1 VRPTGIMLSIAVV
14 SFTLTG
20 CALRDTRDDYA
31 YSAASEGLWGDTPF
45 ELIDWNFPTS
55 RNQGPI
61 DAPQRI
67 RLDRTAIGV
76 TWATRNP
83 LPLSDNLA
91 PRDAPPAD
99 LVKADDGAAQSQ
111 AATGAGSGAAGNV
124 VAPGNAVA
132 PGSTAAARGPSAR

>member
-1 VRPTGIMLSIAVV
+1 MRLTGIMLAIAAGSV
-14 SFTLTG
+14 LAG

-31 YSAASEGLWGDTPF
+31 YSRATDGLWGDTPF

-55 RNQGPI
+55 RNQPPI
-61 DAPQRI
+61 EAPRRI

-91 PRDAPPAD
+91 PRDAPPMLEGKRSDAAAQPPAAR
-99 LVKADDGAAQSQ
+99 ADDGA
-111 AATGAGSGAAGNV
+111 
-124 VAPGNAVA
+124 PGN
-132 PGSTAAARGPSAR
+132 TAAAREPRAAR

>member
-1 VRPTGIMLSIAVV
+1 MRPTGIMLSFALLSV
-14 SFTLTG
+14 TLAG
-20 CALRDTRDDYA
+20 CALRDTRDDYT

-61 DAPQRI
+61 EAPKRI
-67 RLDRTAIGV
+67 QLERTAIGV

-99 LVKADDGAAQSQ
+99 LVKANDGAARSA
-111 AATGAGSGAAGNV
+111 AATGAGSGAAGN
-124 VAPGNAVA
+124 AVA
-132 PGSTAAARGPSAR
+132 AGSTVPAREPSAR

>member
-1 VRPTGIMLSIAVV
+1 MRPTGIMLSIALASVA
-14 SFTLTG
+14 LAG

-61 DAPQRI
+61 EAPERI
-67 RLDRTAIGV
+67 RLERTAIGV

-99 LVKADDGAAQSQ
+99 AVKANDGAARPP
-111 AATGAGSGAAGNV
+111 AAAGN
-124 VAPGNAVA
+124 AAGNAVA
-132 PGSTAAARGPSAR
+132 AGSTAAAREPGTR